1 MNPSTPTKRNTADT
15 AKVAKVLEWFY
26 ADENLVEMY
35 EKGMYIPYRS
45 SVVGMAKESEVYGW
59 KEFST
64 FKADQIIIRM
74 ADPKGMLKYEGL
86 SARETLAKLL
96 SGGYTEDAE
105 TVLKDLDDR
114 LNTAFQALDPEVR
127 AAYIAQPGYTVTR
140 EK

>member
-1 MNPSTPTKRNTADT
+1 M
-15 AKVAKVLEWFY
+15 
-26 ADENLVEMY
+26 
-35 EKGMYIPYRS
+35 
-45 SVVGMAKESEVYGW
+45 YGW

-64 FKADQIIIRM
+64 FQDDQIIIRM

-105 TVLKDLDDR
+105 IVLKDLDDR
-114 LNTAFQALDPEVR
+114 LNTAFQALDPEVQ